1 MIRVF
6 IQNEAG
12 SRTKNR
18 HNEKTFEH
26 LGSFTLSKPY
36 PYPYGFVLQTTTDD
50 GDNVDCYVITESK
63 LKSGA
68 VIECEPIG
76 LLEQFENGEAD
87 HKVLAVLPDEK
98 TVWDDGVR
106 DVHRSFIEDITA
118 KFPAGSF
125 IVGQLLP
132 KESALDFIEISRD
145 EDG

>member
-1 MIRVF
+1 MV
-6 IQNEAG
+6 
-12 SRTKNR
+12 SR
-18 HNEKTFEH
+18 
-26 LGSFTLSKPY
+26 
-36 PYPYGFVLQTTTDD
+36 
-50 GDNVDCYVITESK
+50 
-63 LKSGA
+63 A
-68 VIECEPIG
+68 IG
-76 LLEQFENGEAD
+76 HFAWSRRSTQGQAD

-106 DVHRSFIEDITA
+106 DVLRSFIEDITA